1 MRLNT
6 LCSLQLCL
14 LVLLPSVSAWGSR
27 SDSMKASRTVLRAK
41 KNDRDEDAL
50 LIEQYRSRLETTYV
64 TYSEQSGSIYDFIQQ
79 EKDDKSGKAVDPT
92 PQSLSAD
99 WFEPCGDDCDECEI
113 PDDMKILPDSQQVD
127 VMKFLGIHRAEPLR
141 KKQDW
146 D

>member
-1 MRLNT
+1 
-6 LCSLQLCL
+6 
-14 LVLLPSVSAWGSR
+14 
-27 SDSMKASRTVLRAK
+27 MKASRTVLRAK
-41 KNDRDEDAL
+41 EDGRDEDTL

-64 TYSEQSGSIYDFIQQ
+64 TYSEESDGIFDFIQQ
-79 EKDDKSGKAVDPT
+79 EKDDKSGKAVDPALS
-92 PQSLSAD
+92 QSLSAD
-99 WFEPCGDDCDECEI
+99 WFEPCGDDCEECEI